1 MPPVTQNSHLWYLPK
16 THLFFRYAK
25 PHYTPNLLSI
35 KFKLKNETTGVVLT
49 TLSTQNVKKDHFGS
63 MVQGNR
69 TLTQV
74 SGKEPIQ
81 LFITNTKKATF
92 NMAAVWLTI

>member
-1 MPPVTQNSHLWYLPK
+1 MPPVTQNSHLRYLPK

-92 NMAAVWLTI
+92 NMAAVWPTI